1 MQIAI
6 ALGGMLLLV
15 AGAMA
20 LLVGIAWFAL
30 VVTRR
35 LPLIGRRGK
44 FDQQQ
49 LKGEWQLPK
58 PHRKLPLPPS

>member
-35 LPLIGRRGK
+35 LPLIGRRQVRSAATERGMATP
-44 FDQQQ
+44 QA
-49 LKGEWQLPK
+49 
-58 PHRKLPLPPS
+58 PS